1 MRCFVGQP
9 WAGTLEEKKAR
20 NRSIVR
26 ANKLSTLLFRNP
38 AGLISGFESA
48 QPISIRGSVPKGRRF
63 VGFSM
68 AIPITQFGYTIYFGR
83 SAVFDNAFSADL
95 IAKSDALGGKP
106 ESAEAIVLF
115 ASAIDRAFLKGY
127 DKKYVQHSE
136 DYLKFLAVGVIA
148 QLHDLVAEHFP
159 NRAAK
164 IYVQNNSITIG
175 RFLRRLGFKRDTR
188 LKTADR
194 EAVYVA

>member
-1 MRCFVGQP
+1 M
-9 WAGTLEEKKAR
+9 
-20 NRSIVR
+20 
-26 ANKLSTLLFRNP
+26 
-38 AGLISGFESA
+38 
-48 QPISIRGSVPKGRRF
+48 
-63 VGFSM
+63 
-68 AIPITQFGYTIYFGR
+68 
-83 SAVFDNAFSADL
+83 
-95 IAKSDALGGKP
+95 GGKP

-127 DKKYVQHSE
+127 DKQYVQHSE

-175 RFLRRLGFKRDTR
+175 RFLRRLEFKRDTR

-194 EAVYVA
+194 EAVYVAELRLVSKDISDGT